1 MPTRKAKSARKSAL
15 VELGH
20 RLKHLRPGTKRCGKK
35 DLMKIA
41 KMSSGQL
48 AFYEDTG
55 LIGPAFREY
64 SKSRPLR
71 PAVFYSEKDVL
82 KALIITDM
90 HEAGFTTHQLRAAI
104 SNLEDMGFRFDA
116 SSHLLTNGE
125 SVYVAA
131 TPDAVI
137 DILKRNR
144 QMLLLVSIQDQIK
157 RVPAPKSA

>member
-1 MPTRKAKSARKSAL
+1 
-15 VELGH
+15 
-20 RLKHLRPGTKRCGKK
+20 
-35 DLMKIA
+35 MKIA
-41 KMSSGQL
+41 KMSRAKL

-64 SKSRPLR
+64 SESRPLR

-104 SNLEDMGFRFDA
+104 ANLEDMGFRFDA

-144 QMLLLVSIQDQIK
+144 QMLLLVSIQDQIE
-157 RVPAPKSA
+157 RVPAPKTA